1 MKFKYMLAFA
11 LVVFGA
17 SAGFNSVQ
25 AQDPECLSSC
35 RQERRAC
42 LTYTPDKAALCEA
55 AYTQCLGSC
64 GVFN

>member
-11 LVVFGA
+11 LVAFGA

-25 AQDPECLSSC
+25 AQVSGCASAC
-35 RQERRAC
+35 RQERRDC
-42 LTYTPDKAALCEA
+42 LQYTPDKAALCEA
-55 AYTQCLGSC
+55 AYTECLAGC